1 MEYRKRYQER
11 QRQLQRAQLESRFE
25 SEEHVHSSSM
35 LLILPFLFTS
45 DIPRGATLASPDAVS
60 PPSSALDDEHICRS
74 TELLGQDFML
84 RKYAWSNFPPD
95 ISSSDIRRSVLRFRE
110 II

>member
-25 SEEHVHSSSM
+25 SEEHVHSSS
-35 LLILPFLFTS
+35 
-45 DIPRGATLASPDAVS
+45 ATLASPDAVS